1 MQTQTLPAIVIQ
13 KSSLSEFAD
22 EPVKSA
28 KLFHLI
34 YIADASNGI
43 TRTKSGNNFEVVD
56 CTLGAGGSPGFGATT
71 LPGLSRF
78 SAASVAVA

>member
-1 MQTQTLPAIVIQ
+1 MQTQPLPTIVIQ
-13 KSSLSEFAD
+13 KSSLLEFAD

-43 TRTKSGNNFEVVD
+43 TRTKSGKNFRYFLNEK
-56 CTLGAGGSPGFGATT
+56 
-71 LPGLSRF
+71 
-78 SAASVAVA
+78 